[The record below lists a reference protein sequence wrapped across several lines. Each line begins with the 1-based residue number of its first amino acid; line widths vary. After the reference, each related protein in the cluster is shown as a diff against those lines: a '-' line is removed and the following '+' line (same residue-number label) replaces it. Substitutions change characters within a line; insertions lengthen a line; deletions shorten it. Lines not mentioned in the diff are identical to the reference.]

1 MQKTKLT
8 RSLTESS
15 NFSKLK
21 RLSSLFTVALLLTS
35 SVATDAISPAQAAPI
50 FRHAKQATSVTAVSV
65 LNKLAVKGRA
75 PKTGYARQLFGD
87 SWGNIGECDTRN
99 YILKRDLTNKV
110 WRKGETCIL
119 ETGKLKDPYTGKVIS
134 FVRGVGT
141 SSKVQIDHVVAISDA
156 WQKGAQQWT
165 QTKRSTFYNDPLN
178 LLAVD
183 GPTNGAKSDS
193 DAASWLPPNKSYR
206 CAYVARQIAVK
217 AKYGVWVTGA
227 EKTAMANVLS
237 KCPNYKLPKA

>member
-1 MQKTKLT
+1 M
-8 RSLTESS
+8 
-15 NFSKLK
+15 K
-21 RLSSLFTVALLLTS
+21 RLSSLFAVALLLITS
-35 SVATDAISPAQAAPI
+35 AATDTHSPAQAAQSISEP
-50 FRHAKQATSVTAVSV
+50 KQATSVTAESV
-65 LNKLAVKGRA
+65 LKSLTVKGRA

-87 SWGNIGECDTRN
+87 SWGDIGNCDVRN
-99 YILKRDLTNKV
+99 YILKRDLTSKV
-110 WRKGETCIL
+110 WRKGEACIL
-119 ETGKLKDPYTGKVIS
+119 EKGKLKDPYTGKVIS

-217 AKYGVWVTGA
+217 AKYKVWVTGA
-227 EKTAMANVLS
+227 EKTAMASILS

>member
-1 MQKTKLT
+1 MISAAASDTL
-8 RSLTESS
+8 
-15 NFSKLK
+15 
-21 RLSSLFTVALLLTS
+21 
-35 SVATDAISPAQAAPI
+35 SPAQAAPAI
-50 FRHAKQATSVTAVSV
+50 SDTKQATSVTAESV
-65 LNKLAVKGRA
+65 VKSLTVKGRA

-87 SWGNIGECDTRN
+87 SWGDIGQCDVRN
-99 YILKRDLTNKV
+99 YILKRDLTSKV

-119 ETGKLKDPYTGKVIS
+119 EKGKLKDPYTGKVIS

-165 QTKRSTFYNDPLN
+165 QTKRGTFYNDPLN

-237 KCPNYKLPKA
+237 KCPDYKLPKA